1 MQWSFKRLNEF
12 TPHELY
18 ELLQLRS
25 EVFVVE
31 QQCVFQDMD
40 GTDDKAL
47 HLLGREN
54 GELIAYSRCYDKGI
68 KYAEASIGRV
78 ITRGSARR
86 SGLGHALMQESMA
99 QLCKAFGTQPIR
111 IGAQARLERFYNANG
126 FVTSSESY
134 IEDGIPHIEMLWM
147 PLQQEKS

>member
-1 MQWSFKRLNEF
+1 MQWSFKRLDEF

-47 HLLGREN
+47 HLLGREK
-54 GELIAYSRCYDKGI
+54 GELTAYSRCYDKGI

-78 ITRGSARR
+78 ITRASARK

-99 QLCKAFGTQPIR
+99 QLCKAFGAQPIR

-126 FVTSSESY
+126 FVTASEPY
-134 IEDGIPHIEMLWM
+134 IEDGIPHIEMLWT
-147 PLQQEKS
+147 PLQQEK